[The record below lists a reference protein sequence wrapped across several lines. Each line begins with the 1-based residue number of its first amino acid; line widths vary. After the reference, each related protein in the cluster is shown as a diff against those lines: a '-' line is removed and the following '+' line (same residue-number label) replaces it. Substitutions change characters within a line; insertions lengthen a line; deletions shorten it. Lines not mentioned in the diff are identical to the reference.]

1 MYHYAAIALGGAL
14 GALSR
19 YWLTSVAERFNQTQ
33 FPFGTFA
40 VNVLGSLL
48 VGALFV
54 ILTEK
59 IQLAEQLRPV
69 LLIGFL
75 GAFTT
80 FSAFSLESVL
90 LMQHGQFITALSYI
104 VLSVVTCLTACWLGI
119 SVTRTLII

>member
-1 MYHYAAIALGGAL
+1 MVHYAAIALGGAL
-14 GALSR
+14 GAMSR
-19 YWLTSVAERFNQTQ
+19 YWLTSLTERINQTQ
-33 FPFGTFA
+33 FPYGTFA

-54 ILTEK
+54 LLTEK
-59 IQLAEQLRPV
+59 IQFAEQLRPV
-69 LLIGFL
+69 LVIGFL

-90 LMQHGQFITALSYI
+90 LMQHGQVITALTYI
-104 VLSVVTCLTACWLGI
+104 VLSVVTCLIACWLGI